1 MSLASATTDID
12 ESKEKRAVKINRYGQ
27 LASVALVGTLAL
39 AACGSNSN
47 AGSTSS
53 ASGSAS
59 GSGSI
64 SCASGKLKASGSTA
78 QANAMTDWINAYQ
91 TACSGATIE
100 YQGVGSGAGVTDFIN
115 KQTDFAGSDSSLK
128 VDSEQPKADARC
140 SAGPAINI
148 PMVGG
153 AIALTYNL
161 QGVTKLALTSQ
172 TIAGIFAGKITKW
185 NDPAIAAANAGVS
198 LPSSAILSFHR
209 SDASGTT
216 DNFTKFLKAA
226 APAVWTYQGGKSWTA
241 PGGQGAKGNDGVSTG
256 VKSTPNSIG
265 YVELSYALNNNLPVA
280 AVDNGAGPVDPT
292 SETASKAL
300 ASAKVTGTGN
310 NLPLK
315 INYNIKDASAYPIV
329 LVTYEITCEKG
340 LDSAQ
345 AALVKSFL
353 TFTASDAGQS
363 KLSTTGYVP
372 MSGDLLTKV
381 RASVEAIS

>member
-1 MSLASATTDID
+1 M
-12 ESKEKRAVKINRYGQ
+12 KITRYGQ

-47 AGSTSS
+47 TGSGSS

-59 GSGSI
+59 SGI
-64 SCASGKLKASGSTA
+64 DCASGSLKASGSTA

-91 TACSGATIE
+91 TACSGATIN
-100 YQGVGSGAGVTDFIN
+100 YQGVGSGAGITDFLN

-128 VDSEQPKADARC
+128 PDSEQPKADARC
-140 SAGPAINI
+140 SAGPALNI

-153 AIALTYNL
+153 AIAITYNL
-161 QGVTKLALTSQ
+161 QGVSKLNLTSQ
-172 TIAGIFAGKITKW
+172 AIAGIFAGKITKW
-185 NDPAIAAANAGVS
+185 DDPAITASNSGVS

-216 DNFTKFLKAA
+216 DNFTSFLKAA
-226 APAVWTYQGGKSWTA
+226 APSEWTYGSGKSWTA
-241 PGGQGAKGNDGVSTG
+241 PGGQGGKGNDGVSTG
-256 VKSTPNSIG
+256 VKSTPNSVG
-265 YVELSYALNNNLPVA
+265 YVELSYALNNSLPVA

-292 SETASKAL
+292 ADTASKAL
-300 ASAKVTGTGN
+300 AGATVTGTGN
-310 NLPLK
+310 NLPLQ
-315 INYNIKDASAYPIV
+315 INYNIKDAGAYPIV

-345 AALVKSFL
+345 ATLVKSFL
-353 TFTASDAGQS
+353 TYTASDEGQS

-372 MSGDLLTKV
+372 ISGDLLTKV
-381 RASVEAIS
+381 RTAIGSIS